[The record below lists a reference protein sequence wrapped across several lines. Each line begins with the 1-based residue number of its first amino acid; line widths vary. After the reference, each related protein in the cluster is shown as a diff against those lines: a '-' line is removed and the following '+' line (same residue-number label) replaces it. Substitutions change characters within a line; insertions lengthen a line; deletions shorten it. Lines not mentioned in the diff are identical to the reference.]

1 MHIRYKASGMEMVIR
16 LCSIGLGGF
25 AGAILRYLVSG
36 WVQNRSGS
44 IIFPYGT
51 AAVNLIGCFIIGL
64 LTFLVETRSSF
75 SVETRAFVLIGLL
88 GSFTTFSTFGSETLM
103 LLRNGRIDMAA
114 LYAGGQVVIGVM
126 MVWLGRLLAAG
137 IWR

>member
-1 MHIRYKASGMEMVIR
+1 MEMVIR

-25 AGAILRYLVSG
+25 VGAVLRYLVSG
-36 WVQNRSGS
+36 WVQDRSGS
-44 IIFPYGT
+44 IIFPFGT
-51 AAVNLIGCFIIGL
+51 AAVNIIGCFIIGM
-64 LTFLVETRSSF
+64 LTFLVETRSYF

-88 GSFTTFSTFGSETLM
+88 GSFTTFSTFGSETLV
-103 LLRNGRIDMAA
+103 LLRSGRIDMAA
-114 LYAGGQVVIGVM
+114 LYAGGQVVIGVL

>member
-1 MHIRYKASGMEMVIR
+1 MHIRYKAFGMEMVIR

-114 LYAGGQVVIGVM
+114 LYAGGQVVIGVL

>member
-1 MHIRYKASGMEMVIR
+1 MDTVIR
-16 LCSIGLGGF
+16 LFSIGLGGF
-25 AGAILRYLVSG
+25 VGAILRYLVSG
-36 WVQNRSGS
+36 WVQDRSGS
-44 IIFPYGT
+44 IAIPFGT
-51 AAVNLIGCFIIGL
+51 AAVNLSGCFIIGI
-64 LTFLVETRSSF
+64 LTFLVESRSYF

-103 LLRNGRIDMAA
+103 LIRSGRMDIAA
-114 LYAGGQVVIGVM
+114 LYSGGQVVVGVM

>member
-1 MHIRYKASGMEMVIR
+1 MDTAIR
-16 LCSIGLGGF
+16 LLSIGAGGF
-25 AGAILRYLVSG
+25 AGAVLRYLVSS
-36 WVQNRSGS
+36 WVQDRSGS
-44 IIFPYGT
+44 IAIPYGT
-51 AAVNLIGCFIIGL
+51 AAVNLSGCFIIGI
-64 LTFLVETRSSF
+64 LTFLVETRSYF

-103 LLRNGRIDMAA
+103 LIRSGRMDMAA
-114 LYAGGQVVIGVM
+114 LYSGGQVVVGVM

>member
-1 MHIRYKASGMEMVIR
+1 METVIR

-25 AGAILRYLVSG
+25 VGAVLRYLVSG
-36 WVQNRSGS
+36 WVQDRSGS

-64 LTFLVETRSSF
+64 LTFLVETRSFF
-75 SVETRAFVLIGLL
+75 SVETRAFILIGLL
-88 GSFTTFSTFGSETLM
+88 GSFTTFSTFGNETLA
-103 LLRNGRIDMAA
+103 LLRSGRIDMAA
-114 LYAGGQVVIGVM
+114 IYAGGQVVIGLI

>member
-1 MHIRYKASGMEMVIR
+1 MEMVIR

-114 LYAGGQVVIGVM
+114 LYAGGQVVIGVL
-126 MVWLGRLLAAG
+126 MVWLGRLLASG

>member
-1 MHIRYKASGMEMVIR
+1 MEMVIR

-25 AGAILRYLVSG
+25 VGAVLRYLVSG
-36 WVQNRSGS
+36 WVQDRSGS
-44 IIFPYGT
+44 IIFPFGT
-51 AAVNLIGCFIIGL
+51 AAVNLIGCFIIGM
-64 LTFLVETRSSF
+64 LTFLVETRSYF

-88 GSFTTFSTFGSETLM
+88 GSFTTFSTFGSETLV
-103 LLRNGRIDMAA
+103 LLRSGRIDMAA
-114 LYAGGQVVIGVM
+114 LYAGGQVVIGVL

>member
-1 MHIRYKASGMEMVIR
+1 MEMVIR

-114 LYAGGQVVIGVM
+114 LYAGGQVVIGVL

>member
-1 MHIRYKASGMEMVIR
+1 METVIR
-16 LCSIGLGGF
+16 LCCIGLGGF
-25 AGAILRYLVSG
+25 VGAVLRYLVSG
-36 WVQNRSGS
+36 WVQDRSGS
-44 IIFPYGT
+44 IAIPFGT
-51 AAVNLIGCFIIGL
+51 AAVNLSGCFIIGI
-64 LTFLVETRSSF
+64 LTFLVESRSYF

-103 LLRNGRIDMAA
+103 LIRSGRMDIAA
-114 LYAGGQVVIGVM
+114 LYSGGQVVVGVM